1 MVPALLLVL
10 SAWPADGDSLK
21 ELALPA
27 VKTSTRK
34 VRVFVDAGHGA
45 PDNHG
50 NTGCYGQQEEEHT
63 RLAARHLAFVLS
75 ALGPF
80 EVRLSRDE
88 PGSKYAARIAAA
100 KAFKADVIVSL
111 HSDARGLARPWWP
124 YHDERMYWWNADAP
138 GFSVLWN
145 DEGTSAT
152 VAGRERLGRA
162 VGARLR
168 EAGFLAYDGYDYSSL
183 YRQDEVEPSG
193 FIDIRPMKKRVYFL
207 RAATIPTVI
216 IETHHALDP
225 EEVARWE
232 ETRTL
237 DDFSLAVAAAVLD
250 ATRPVPVVSGTV
262 QAAPTTTGAR

>member
-1 MVPALLLVL
+1 MWPALLLVL

-21 ELALPA
+21 ELPLPTTTA
-27 VKTSTRK
+27 PRK

-50 NTGCYGQQEEEHT
+50 NTGCFGQQEEDHT
-63 RLAARHLAFVLS
+63 RLVARHLAFVLS
-75 ALGPF
+75 ALGTF
-80 EVRLSRDE
+80 EVALSRDA
-88 PGSKYAARIAAA
+88 PGPKYAARIAAA
-100 KAFKADVIVSL
+100 KAFRADAIISL

-124 YHDERMYWWNADAP
+124 YHDERVFWWNADAP
-138 GFSVLWN
+138 GFSVLWS

-168 EAGFLAYDGYDYSSL
+168 EAGFLAYDGYDYASL
-183 YRQDEVEPSG
+183 YRQDDVEASG
-193 FIDIRPMKKRVYFL
+193 FIDIRPKKKRVYFL
-207 RAATIPTVI
+207 RVSSIPTVI

-225 EEVARWE
+225 EEVLRWDE
-232 ETRTL
+232 ARTL

-250 ATRPVPVVSGTV
+250 ATQPAPPSSTSTR
-262 QAAPTTTGAR
+262 AAPTTAGTR